1 MKTFN
6 TKSRNVFVDIV
17 IKRKANILLA
27 FLILIIDVKF
37 IDCFHS
43 TK

>member
-27 FLILIIDVKF
+27 FLILFIDVKF
-37 IDCFHS
+37 IDYFHS